1 MAKLILVR
9 HGDTALN
16 SRERYWGASDI
27 KLSEDGVRQAEQLRS
42 RLADEK
48 IDIIYSSKLQRA
60 SHTAKI
66 IASEHWL
73 EVIACSE
80 LRETNFGDVEGLT
93 FDEINRRFPDLSELW
108 TSWSLQLKFPN
119 GEGVRDLN
127 VRVSMFLDRLQK
139 HAVNETILVVA
150 HAGPLRLLVCRL
162 LGMELQNSR
171 KIRIGLASI
180 SVIEN
185 FPRAVVLSLLNDHS
199 HLDLGCS

>member
-66 IASEHWL
+66 
-73 EVIACSE
+73 
-80 LRETNFGDVEGLT
+80 T
-93 FDEINRRFPDLSELW
+93 
-108 TSWSLQLKFPN
+108 
-119 GEGVRDLN
+119 
-127 VRVSMFLDRLQK
+127 
-139 HAVNETILVVA
+139 
-150 HAGPLRLLVCRL
+150 
-162 LGMELQNSR
+162 
-171 KIRIGLASI
+171 
-180 SVIEN
+180 
-185 FPRAVVLSLLNDHS
+185 S
-199 HLDLGCS
+199 HLDIDFRLPDTYPSICNLCRTSAGK